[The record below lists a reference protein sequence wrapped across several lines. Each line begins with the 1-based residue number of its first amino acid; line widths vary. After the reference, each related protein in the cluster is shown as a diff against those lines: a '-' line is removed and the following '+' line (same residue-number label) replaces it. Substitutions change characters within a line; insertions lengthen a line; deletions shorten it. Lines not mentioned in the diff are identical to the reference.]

1 MDVWLCFT
9 FWYSEVRQAYA
20 GQPFTV
26 EILYAELYIKGLP
39 RYRKLSLNE
48 RIKPIIATDGHLNTS
63 KAWSLPH
70 RASVFSYGMKE
81 LSWDIREA
89 TERRQP
95 PPHLF
100 GKFIYLPLIHCA
112 RRTCLPNQWALGRTR
127 MAQRQAKDTQACEC
141 LQSRVQLM
149 LTKGTPR
156 QSASVH
162 DGPLTPC
169 EVISASTGSVVI
181 QDFKPKDKSLT
192 WMKLRGWLEF
202 QTGDIC
208 KRLGGNLW
216 EQEVWRGSGNPH
228 KQGCEFQSGEPT
240 RQGLDAWWLPI
251 TKNENPEGNTP
262 SALKIIPRRD
272 LGTFQP
278 IEGRGLEKD
287 I

>member
-48 RIKPIIATDGHLNTS
+48 RIKPITATDGHLNTS

-112 RRTCLPNQWALGRTR
+112 RRNVSTKPMGPGKDSDGTKTSQGHKGMWVSAELCAAHANKRHSPAVSLG
-127 MAQRQAKDTQACEC
+127 
-141 LQSRVQLM
+141 SRW
-149 LTKGTPR
+149 T
-156 QSASVH
+156 S
-162 DGPLTPC
+162 
-169 EVISASTGSVVI
+169 
-181 QDFKPKDKSLT
+181 
-192 WMKLRGWLEF
+192 
-202 QTGDIC
+202 
-208 KRLGGNLW
+208 
-216 EQEVWRGSGNPH
+216 
-228 KQGCEFQSGEPT
+228 
-240 RQGLDAWWLPI
+240 
-251 TKNENPEGNTP
+251 
-262 SALKIIPRRD
+262 
-272 LGTFQP
+272 
-278 IEGRGLEKD
+278 
-287 I
+287 